1 MVSSLLS
8 LNIANVCKILGKDD
22 ISTLLRVK
30 LYELLRTLIQVNDRM
45 LLAKLKTSSIVSS
58 IIKDYNRYEWNSNVL
73 LAVSNAVKSIITVG
87 TDGHDL
93 LHKLLVDDQLLVM
106 LAQKLQH
113 NDFLR
118 TQTNRKDIYPFIFD
132 LTRFIQEQLESS
144 PHLAALLKKGDNVQ
158 AWCDLKEGL
167 EESDAMVVIEWGQMK
182 GISSAP
188 NDTSKDVIRRHDQP
202 QGEEINQKAQ
212 ASTTRKIIQSSLNAR
227 QKLAGF
233 DNI

>member
-118 TQTNRKDIYPFIFD
+118 T
-132 LTRFIQEQLESS
+132 
-144 PHLAALLKKGDNVQ
+144 
-158 AWCDLKEGL
+158 
-167 EESDAMVVIEWGQMK
+167 
-182 GISSAP
+182 
-188 NDTSKDVIRRHDQP
+188 
-202 QGEEINQKAQ
+202 
-212 ASTTRKIIQSSLNAR
+212 
-227 QKLAGF
+227 
-233 DNI
+233 